1 MSKDALIDELTHN
14 ANNSGNQILE
24 RRLADL
30 GLWFH
35 MNKDR
40 IPMDNLA
47 KRLDFM
53 EKAMWTLLEI
63 DALLLQRIR
72 EKTGSKLL
80 YLPSGM
86 MSNEG
91 RKFG

>member
-1 MSKDALIDELTHN
+1 
-14 ANNSGNQILE
+14 
-24 RRLADL
+24 
-30 GLWFH
+30 
-35 MNKDR
+35 
-40 IPMDNLA
+40 
-47 KRLDFM
+47 M